1 MSIVATQGFFVS
13 AVPPQAK
20 QVGDPIEEVRERAQ
34 PPVEWLIHPITRER
48 FFEEYWERKPLVVQ
62 RECADY
68 YRSLLTL
75 DEVDRVLTT
84 LDLRY
89 PNVVLKN
96 AAREVPSQDYTVQG
110 SRLDVAKVY
119 QLFAEGSTV
128 TLAYL
133 DTVIPALTA
142 FCRGLEAEFSHP
154 FQANAYL
161 TPTGSQGAKVHYDT
175 HDVFVLQVTG
185 SKRWTILGAPLEL
198 PLRNQDF
205 DPAEHEP
212 GGPTLEFELCAGDAA
227 YIPRGWVHEARSSD
241 NVSLHIT
248 VGVLVYT
255 WTDFLLE
262 CVADACLTNVA
273 FRKSLP
279 PGFARKDFPREQAR
293 TVFGRLLQHL
303 SECAAPDKTLD
314 RFTDE
319 FFSSCPPL
327 LRGQMGQ
334 LAALDQLA
342 TDSVV
347 GIRPHLIARIETSA
361 NSVSVRCFGRRI
373 TFPVAVAPAVQFAL
387 GCDQF
392 AVQDLPGNLDSAS
405 KLTLV
410 RRLILEGLLVAQ

>member
-1 MSIVATQGFFVS
+1 VS
-13 AVPPQAK
+13 SYPPRSK
-20 QVGDPIEEVRERAQ
+20 QVGDRMEAARERAQ
-34 PPVEWLIHPITRER
+34 APLEWLIQPITTER
-48 FFEEYWERKPLVVQ
+48 FFQECWEKKPLVIQ
-62 RECADY
+62 RDCAEY
-68 YRSLLTL
+68 YHSLLTL

-96 AAREVPSQDYTVQG
+96 AAREIPSEDYTVHG
-110 SRLDVAKVY
+110 SSLDVAKVY
-119 QLFAEGSTV
+119 QLFSEGATV

-142 FCRGLEAEFSHP
+142 FCRALEAEFSHP
-154 FQANAYL
+154 FQANVYL
-161 TPTGSQGAKVHYDT
+161 TPPGSQGAKVHYDT

-185 SKRWTILGAPLEL
+185 SKRWTILGSPLEL

-205 DPAEHEP
+205 DPAEHDA
-212 GGPTLEFELCAGDAA
+212 GSPTLDFELCAGDAA

-262 CVADACLTNVA
+262 CVADACLNDVA

-279 PGFARKDFPREQAR
+279 PGFARKDLPGEQAR
-293 TVFGRLLQHL
+293 AVFGRLLQHL
-303 SECAAPDKTLD
+303 SERAAPDKALD
-314 RFTDE
+314 RFRDE
-319 FFSSCPPL
+319 FLSSCPPL
-327 LRGQMGQ
+327 LRGQMAQ
-334 LAALDQLA
+334 IAALDQLA
-342 TDSVV
+342 TDSIV
-347 GIRPHLIARIETSA
+347 GIRPHLIARIETSE

-373 TFPVAVAPAVQFAL
+373 TFPLAVAPAVQFAL
-387 GCDQF
+387 DCDRF
-392 AVQDLPGNLDSAS
+392 AIRDLPGGLDAAG

-410 RRLILEGLLVAQ
+410 RRLILEGLLVAH